1 MKYLLDTNIWLEA
14 LLNQERSEEV
24 IKFLNKYSGESLAI
38 SDFSLHSII
47 IILTKLKE
55 FETADLFLDDII
67 DSGVKVVSIDSHN
80 LKEVLIVM
88 KEYNMDFDDA
98 YRYFIAKNYNLV
110 LVSFDKDFDKTDMLR
125 KTPVEL
131 MQE

>member
-14 LLNQERSEEV
+14 LLKQERSEEV

-80 LKEVLIVM
+80 LKKVLIVM
-88 KEYNMDFDDA
+88 KEYNMDFDDT
-98 YRYFIAKNYNLV
+98 YQYFIAKNYNFV
-110 LVSFDKDFDKTDMLR
+110 LVSFDKDFNKTDMLR
-125 KTPVEL
+125 KIPVEL

>member
-1 MKYLLDTNIWLEA
+1 M
-14 LLNQERSEEV
+14 
-24 IKFLNKYSGESLAI
+24 ESLWLFQI
-38 SDFSLHSII
+38 FSLHSII

>member
-14 LLNQERSEEV
+14 LLNQERPEEV

-47 IILTKLKE
+47 IILTKFKE
-55 FETADLFLDDII
+55 FETEDLFLDDII

-80 LKEVLIVM
+80 LKEVLKVM
-88 KEYNMDFDDA
+88 KEYNIDFDDA
-98 YRYFIAKNYNLV
+98 YQYFIAKKYNLV
-110 LVSFDKDFDKTDMLR
+110 LVSFDKDFDKTDIPR
-125 KTPVEL
+125 KVPGDFI
-131 MQE
+131 